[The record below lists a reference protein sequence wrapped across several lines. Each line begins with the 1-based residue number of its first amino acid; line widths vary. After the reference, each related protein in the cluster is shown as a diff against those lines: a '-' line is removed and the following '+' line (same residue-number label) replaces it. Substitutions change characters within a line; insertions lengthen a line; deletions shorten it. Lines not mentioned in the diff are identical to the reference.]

1 MPRLTRRPRAIR
13 PPEPTWNGKLIRLMS
28 DEELESA
35 IDTPD
40 DAPHQRQTQ
49 PVEKKAVKL
58 TLDAD
63 LIEWFRR
70 QGRDYQERINAALRA
85 HVANADAES
94 GTAR

>member
-1 MPRLTRRPRAIR
+1 MPRLTRRSHAPRQ
-13 PPEPTWNGKLIRLMS
+13 PEPTWNGKLIRLMS
-28 DEELESA
+28 DDELEAA

-40 DAPHQRQTQ
+40 EAPPQRHTLPAEQ
-49 PVEKKAVKL
+49 KAIRL

-85 HVANADAES
+85 YVANADAGS
-94 GTAR
+94 RAVR